1 MNKVPTWKTERE
13 DDMQSPYGTLYVLSY
28 EDRRIAVIGR
38 KLYTKDF
45 DAQIL
50 PMGIMRTFGSLDE
63 AKAFAMD
70 CAKDCMS
77 EWACR
82 S

>member
-1 MNKVPTWKTERE
+1 MVLLMWRTERAE
-13 DDMQSPYGTLYVLSY
+13 DSSCSFSVMHILTY
-28 EDRRIAVIGR
+28 EDRRIAVVVR
-38 KLYTKDF
+38 RLYTRDF
-45 DAQIL
+45 HVTIL
-50 PMGIMRTFGSLDE
+50 PTGLTEKFGSLDE

-82 S
+82 SC

>member
-1 MNKVPTWKTERE
+1 MDRIPIWKTERE
-13 DDMQSPYGTLYVLSY
+13 DDMQSPYSILYVLSY
-28 EDRRIAVIGR
+28 EDRRIAVVGR

-50 PMGIMRTFGSLDE
+50 PMGVKRTFGSLDG

-77 EWACR
+77 EWA

>member
-1 MNKVPTWKTERE
+1 MDRIPSWKTERE

-28 EDRRIAVIGR
+28 EDRRIAVVER
-38 KLYTKDF
+38 KLYTRDF

-50 PMGIMRTFGSLDE
+50 PMGVKRTFDSLDE
-63 AKAFAMD
+63 AKSFAMD